1 MPDTNYIPSTPE
13 EIASRIDKLE
23 ALVAYVEDV
32 AMETWELD
40 EAEYD
45 GLSNIA
51 HALKGELDK
60 IIKKYGMITQV
71 DTYHWSY
78 RFDDGNNTLKND
90 VA

>member
-1 MPDTNYIPSTPE
+1 MPDTNYIPSTHE
-13 EIASRIDKLE
+13 EIDSRIDKLE

-51 HALKGELDK
+51 HALKGELLLMDLEQ
-60 IIKKYGMITQV
+60 GE
-71 DTYHWSY
+71 
-78 RFDDGNNTLKND
+78 G
-90 VA
+90 A

>member
-51 HALKGELDK
+51 HALKGELLLMDLEQ
-60 IIKKYGMITQV
+60 GE
-71 DTYHWSY
+71 
-78 RFDDGNNTLKND
+78 G
-90 VA
+90 A